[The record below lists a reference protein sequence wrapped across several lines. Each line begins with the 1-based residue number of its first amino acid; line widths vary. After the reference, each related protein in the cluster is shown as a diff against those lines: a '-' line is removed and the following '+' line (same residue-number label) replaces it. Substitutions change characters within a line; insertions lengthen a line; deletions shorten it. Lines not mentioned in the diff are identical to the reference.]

1 MKCEYARKQ
10 VDNDYSFYF
19 AVGVSGGKVDHESE
33 IVSRIYTKVQVSLG
47 AQDRVRELS
56 KLNIDLKIGNMC
68 SYSRE
73 ARWCV
78 GNTRAMLDKRV

>member
-1 MKCEYARKQ
+1 
-10 VDNDYSFYF
+10 VDNDSSFYF
-19 AVGVSGGKVDHESE
+19 AVGVSGGKIDLESE
-33 IVSRIYTKVQVSLG
+33 KPSRIYVKDQASLG
-47 AQDRVRELS
+47 AQDRVREPS

-78 GNTRAMLDKRV
+78 SNTGAMLAKRI